1 LGGPGDSDP
10 AEEVMESKSLPA
22 GVIFGNE
29 AAAAPAPSLQPPSS
43 APAPI
48 RDAAPAHSYA
58 ASPSPAAP
66 AVEVAPSAP
75 EAAVVARS
83 AATARAEQA
92 PTAVQ
97 RSRAHGEEAPAQEEV
112 PAQEEAPQVQAA
124 LTSHGV
130 PSVLDNF
137 PKVGPGLGGTSGAQ
151 GAAAQVAPA
160 HVLTSLLC
168 AILLGR

>member
-1 LGGPGDSDP
+1 MGGTGNSDP

-22 GVIFGNE
+22 GVTFGNEPAANE
-29 AAAAPAPSLQPPSS
+29 AAAAPTPSLQPPNS
-43 APAPI
+43 APAPL

-58 ASPSPAAP
+58 SPPSPVAA

-75 EAAVVARS
+75 EATGVARS
-83 AATARAEQA
+83 AATSRIEQA

-97 RSRAHGEEAPAQEEV
+97 RSRAHTEEV

-124 LTSHGV
+124 PTSQGV

-151 GAAAQVAPA
+151 GAAAQAAPA
-160 HVLTSLLC
+160 HILKSLFYVDFV
-168 AILLGR
+168 